1 MNRYSG
7 VEKLREIDEEEERAE
22 RVVSRSEELLRK
34 LMLPLFKLSL
44 DERSEEEEGVESW
57 SL

>member
-1 MNRYSG
+1 M
-7 VEKLREIDEEEERAE
+7 EKLREIDEEEERAE

-44 DERSEEEEGVESW
+44 DERSEEEEGVESL